1 MAGRGALSWDDLRL
15 FLEVARFGG
24 LSAAGRATGMS
35 AATLGRR
42 VTALEAAVGEPLFR
56 RAQTGYRLTEAGEAL
71 RARAEEVEGAMATLQ
86 RWRDERHGIRVVRVA
101 AGGWTSAFL
110 SRHVGALWT
119 PEDRFRLEF
128 VTANEKV
135 DIGRRHAD
143 LGLRNARPTEQWL
156 AGRLIGRVAFA
167 LYCAPRMIG
176 GVRDGMF
183 VGLSGR
189 GATPSARWLEAHH
202 HDRIGVRGND
212 PLSVRELIAAG
223 AGIGVLPCFVGD
235 ADERL
240 SRVATPI
247 AELSSEQ
254 WLVSHHEERHA
265 PEVRR
270 VADRIAMLMRENA
283 ALLRGDGIGMKG

>member
-1 MAGRGALSWDDLRL
+1 MATRAALSWDDLRL

-24 LSAAGRATGMS
+24 LSAAGRATGAS

-56 RAQTGYRLTEAGEAL
+56 RAHTGYRLTEAGEAL
-71 RARAEEVEGAMATLQ
+71 RARAEEVESAMTALK
-86 RWRDERHGIRVVRVA
+86 RWRDERHGIRVVRVS

-110 SRHVGALWT
+110 SRHIGELWT
-119 PEDRFRLEF
+119 PADRFRLEF

-135 DIGRRHAD
+135 DIGHRHAD

-156 AGRLIGRVAFA
+156 AGRLVGRVAFA

-176 GVRDGMF
+176 GVREGMF
-183 VGLSGR
+183 VGLGGQ
-189 GATPSARWLEAHH
+189 GATPSSRWLEARH

-212 PLSVRELIAAG
+212 ALSVSELIVAG

-235 ADERL
+235 ADDRL
-240 SRVATPI
+240 ARVAPPI
-247 AELSSEQ
+247 AELASEQ

-270 VADRIAMLMRENA
+270 VADRIAALMRENA
-283 ALLRGDGIGMKG
+283 ALLTGDAVETKG